1 MGRAVLARIAAGR
14 HGGNGWPAVLGL
26 LIFMAGPAMGQAR
39 PGARD
44 LVERPEALIGQP
56 VHLTNM
62 RCYDPGAGD
71 LVCQQRVGNRL
82 LRVSGG
88 FDPFGP
94 VAVIQALV
102 AQCRDATSLGNPAC
116 DMVVAGTV
124 ESAAASREAAPPGM
138 VGVTAVRLGGMRIR
152 RP

>member
-1 MGRAVLARIAAGR
+1 MLARIAAG
-14 HGGNGWPAVLGL
+14 GYGDNGWPAVLGL
-26 LIFMAGPAMGQAR
+26 LVLMAGPAMGQAR
-39 PGARD
+39 PGARE
-44 LVERPEALIGQP
+44 LVERPETLIGQP
-56 VHLTNM
+56 VQLARM

-82 LRVSGG
+82 LRVTGD

-124 ESAAASREAAPPGM
+124 ESAAATREAAPPGM
-138 VGVTAVRLGGMRIR
+138 VDVTAVRLGGMRIR